1 MAAIDD
7 YRSRREDWLKRR
19 SESERL
25 FIRIGN
31 ARLALGIAEVIL
43 AYLYFGPHQVPG
55 FSLAVPVLLFIYLA
69 VWHSRVMRDRTLADR
84 ALSFYDRALARLKG
98 QWIGSGSSGE
108 RFRDASH
115 VYADDLDLFG
125 KGSLFELLAE
135 TRTAAAEATL
145 ANWLLAPAT
154 IAQASERQSAIRE
167 LRGGVELREHFS
179 LLGPD
184 VQAEVSPEAL
194 RRWGD
199 APIVEFPAALR
210 PICAVLA
217 AVSIALLISFFAGAV
232 PVFPL
237 VAVIALDLVIGR
249 IMRSKVKAVS
259 EGLETVSHGL
269 LILSLAFARLETE
282 SFQTPLLATLKA
294 ALLPDE
300 GHASHRVA
308 KLARLVDWHD
318 SADHALIRALR
329 PLLFWREQ
337 IAIGVERWRRQSGP
351 HVASWL
357 AALAEFEAL
366 SSFASLS
373 YERPHWC
380 FPELIAE
387 PAPSLEARA
396 MKHPLL
402 PEARSVGNDVSL
414 GQGVRLLIVSG
425 SNMSGKSTF
434 LRAIGLNVALAWAG
448 APVCADAMRLSPLH
462 LGASIRVT
470 DSLLD
475 NRSRFFAEIVRIKQI
490 VDLAKNC
497 PGALFLLDEL
507 LSGTNS
513 HDRQIGA
520 AAIVRRLVDFGAIGV
535 ITTHDLALANIEA
548 ELNGKALNA
557 HFDDQMINGE
567 MTFDYRLRPGIVT
580 HSNALEL
587 MRSVGL
593 DV

>member
-1 MAAIDD
+1 M
-7 YRSRREDWLKRR
+7 RQKWFERRQ
-19 SESERL
+19 ESERL

-31 ARLALGIAEVIL
+31 ARLALGIIEAVL
-43 AYLYFGPHQVPG
+43 AYFVFGRGQIPG
-55 FSLAVPVLLFIYLA
+55 FYLALPVICFIFLA
-69 VWHSRVMRDRTLADR
+69 VWHSRVMRGRTLADR
-84 ALSFYDRALARLKG
+84 ALSFYHRGLARVEDK
-98 QWIGSGSSGE
+98 WVESGSSGE

-125 KGSLFELLAE
+125 KGSLFQLVAE
-135 TRTAAAEATL
+135 TRTAAAETML

-154 IAQASERQSAIRE
+154 IAEASERQSAIRE
-167 LRGGVELREHFS
+167 LRSGLELREYFS

-184 VQAEVSPEAL
+184 VQAEVSVEAL
-194 RRWGD
+194 SRWGD
-199 APIVEFPAALR
+199 ARIVEFPAALR
-210 PICAVLA
+210 PVCAVLA
-217 AVSIALLISFFAGAV
+217 VISLVLLVGFFAGV
-232 PVFPL
+232 IPVFPL
-237 VAVIALDLVIGR
+237 VGVIAIDLVIGR
-249 IMRSKVKAVS
+249 VMRSKVQAVL
-259 EGLETVSHGL
+259 EGLETVGHGL
-269 LILSLAFARLETE
+269 SILSLAFARLESE
-282 SFQTPLLATLKA
+282 SFESPLLARLRA
-294 ALLPDE
+294 ALLPK
-300 GHASHRVA
+300 GAPASRRVA

-337 IAIGVERWRRQSGP
+337 IAIGVEGWRRESGA

-357 AALAEFEAL
+357 RALAEFEAL

-380 FPELIAE
+380 FPELIGE
-387 PAPSLEARA
+387 PAPNLEARG
-396 MKHPLL
+396 MRHPLL
-402 PEARSVGNDVSL
+402 PEERSVGNDVSL
-414 GQGVRLLIVSG
+414 GQDVRLLIVSG

-434 LRAIGLNVALAWAG
+434 LRAVGLNNALAWAG
-448 APVCADAMRLSPLH
+448 APVCARSMRVSRLY

-490 VDLAKNC
+490 VDVAKNC

-535 ITTHDLALANIEA
+535 ITTHDLALANIET
-548 ELNGKALNA
+548 ELNANAINA
-557 HFDDQMINGE
+557 HFDDQIVDGE
-567 MTFDYRLRPGIVT
+567 MRFDYRLRPGIVT

>member
-1 MAAIDD
+1 MAASDD
-7 YRSRREDWLKRR
+7 YRSKRQKWSERRG
-19 SESERL
+19 ESERL

-31 ARLALGIAEVIL
+31 ARLALGIIEAIL
-43 AYLYFGPHQVPG
+43 AYFVFGSGQIPG
-55 FSLAVPVLLFIYLA
+55 FYLALPVLCFIFLA
-69 VWHSRVMRDRTLADR
+69 VWHSRVMRHRTLADR
-84 ALSFYDRALARLKG
+84 ALSFYDRNLARLED
-98 QWIGSGSSGE
+98 QWVGSGSSGE

-115 VYADDLDLFG
+115 VYADDLDVFG
-125 KGSLFELLAE
+125 KGSLFELIAE
-135 TRTAAAEATL
+135 TRTTAAERML

-154 IAQASERQSAIRE
+154 IAEASERQSAIRE
-167 LRGGVELREHFS
+167 LRGGVDLREHFS

-184 VQAEVSPEAL
+184 VQAEVSLEL
-194 RRWGD
+194 LSRWGD
-199 APIVEFPAALR
+199 APIVAFPGWLR
-210 PICAVLA
+210 PVCAVLA
-217 AVSIALLISFFAGAV
+217 LISVVLLVGFFAGLV

-237 VAVIALDLVIGR
+237 VGVIAIDLVIGR
-249 IMRSKVKAVS
+249 VMRSKVQAVV
-259 EGLETVSHGL
+259 ERLETVSHGL
-269 LILSLAFARLETE
+269 SILSLAFARLESE
-282 SFQTPLLATLKA
+282 SFESPLLARLRA
-294 ALLPDE
+294 ALLPSE
-300 GHASHRVA
+300 GPASRRVA

-318 SADHALIRALR
+318 SADHALIRALK

-337 IAIGVERWRRQSGP
+337 IAIGVEGWRRQSGS

-357 AALAEFEAL
+357 RALAEFEAL

-380 FPELIAE
+380 FPELIVH
-387 PAPSLEARA
+387 PAPSLEAHGL
-396 MKHPLL
+396 KHPLL
-402 PEARSVGNDVSL
+402 PEARSIGNDVSL
-414 GQGVRLLIVSG
+414 GRDVPLLIVSG

-448 APVCADAMRLSPLH
+448 APVCANTMRVSRLH

-490 VDLAKNC
+490 VDFAKSC

-535 ITTHDLALANIEA
+535 ITTHDLALANIEGA
-548 ELNGKALNA
+548 LNGRAINA
-557 HFDDQMINGE
+557 HFDDQIIHGE